1 MKLKSLPKYIFVT
14 GGVSSSLGKGIIS
27 ASLAKLL
34 QSRGLNVT
42 IQKFDPYINIDPGTL
57 NPYEHGE
64 CYVTEDGT
72 ETDLD
77 LGHYERFLNIRTSE
91 SNNTTTG
98 QIYQTVINKERKG
111 DFLGKTVQVI
121 PHITNEIKRRIKLI
135 QNVKNYDVIITELG
149 GTVGDIESY
158 PFIEAVRQF
167 RWEVGMGNSVVI
179 HLTLLPYLSA
189 AGELKTKPTQHS
201 VKKLMESGIN
211 ADIIVCRTEHSLND
225 ELRKKIALFC
235 NVEIESVIESIDAST
250 IYEVPILMQNE
261 KLDDVVLKKL
271 NLNNIQSSKL
281 DNWNAFVKKIKNPL
295 NEVSIGLI
303 GKYVELQD
311 SYKSILES
319 FIHAGAAN
327 DVKVNVIPIHS
338 EEINPKSIDEIFK
351 NLNGILVA
359 PGFGERGV
367 EGKIESIRIA
377 REKNIPFL
385 GICLGMQMAVI
396 EFSRNI
402 LGLNKAN
409 STEMDIN
416 CEHPVISM
424 MESQKNIKEKGGT
437 MRLGSWRCVIENNS
451 LAYKIYS
458 TNEISERHRHRYE
471 LNFDFVS
478 QLSEKGM
485 IFSGKN
491 PDTGLV
497 EIIELSN
504 HPWFFG
510 VQFHPEYQSTVEEP
524 HPVFVSFVKAALNN
538 KIN

>member
-1 MKLKSLPKYIFVT
+1 
-14 GGVSSSLGKGIIS
+14 
-27 ASLAKLL
+27 
-34 QSRGLNVT
+34 
-42 IQKFDPYINIDPGTL
+42 
-57 NPYEHGE
+57 
-64 CYVTEDGT
+64 
-72 ETDLD
+72 
-77 LGHYERFLNIRTSE
+77 
-91 SNNTTTG
+91 
-98 QIYQTVINKERKG
+98 
-111 DFLGKTVQVI
+111 
-121 PHITNEIKRRIKLI
+121 
-135 QNVKNYDVIITELG
+135 
-149 GTVGDIESY
+149 
-158 PFIEAVRQF
+158 
-167 RWEVGMGNSVVI
+167 
-179 HLTLLPYLSA
+179 
-189 AGELKTKPTQHS
+189 
-201 VKKLMESGIN
+201 
-211 ADIIVCRTEHSLND
+211 
-225 ELRKKIALFC
+225 
-235 NVEIESVIESIDAST
+235 
-250 IYEVPILMQNE
+250 MQNE

-359 PGFGERGV
+359 PGFGERGI

-424 MESQKNIKEKGGT
+424 MESQKNIREKGGT

-538 KIN
+538 KNN

>member
-1 MKLKSLPKYIFVT
+1 MKSKILPKYIFVT

-135 QNVKNYDVIITELG
+135 QEEKSYDVIITELG

-167 RWEVGMGNSVVI
+167 RWEVGIGNSVVI

-201 VKKLMESGIN
+201 VKKLMESGVN

-225 ELRKKIALFC
+225 DLRKKIALFC

-271 NLNNIQSSKL
+271 NLNNIKSSKL

-295 NEVSIGLI
+295 HEVSIGLI

-319 FIHAGAAN
+319 FVHAGAAN

-338 EEINPKSIDEIFK
+338 EEINIKSSDQIFK
-351 NLNGILVA
+351 NLNGVLVA

-367 EGKIESIRIA
+367 EGKIEAIRIA

-396 EFSRNI
+396 EFARNV
-402 LGLNKAN
+402 LGFNKAN

-416 CEHPVISM
+416 CKYPVISM

-437 MRLGSWRCVIENNS
+437 MRLGSWKCVLENNS
-451 LAYKIYS
+451 LAHKIYS
-458 TNEISERHRHRYE
+458 TNEINERHRHRYE
-471 LNFDFVS
+471 LNFEFMKELS
-478 QLSEKGM
+478 QNGM
-485 IFSGKN
+485 VFSGKN

-497 EIIELSN
+497 EIIELSD

-510 VQFHPEYQSTVEEP
+510 VQFHPEYRSTVEEP
-524 HPVFVSFVKAALNN
+524 HPVFVSFVKASLSHKN
-538 KIN
+538 K